1 LPESTSPETD
11 PVMAAI
17 VAAVEQGR
25 AGDRPGARQAL
36 ETLWDETTDVL
47 HRCTIAHFAADL
59 QDSVADELR
68 WDERAL
74 AEAGSV
80 TEQRIQ
86 QFDSSW
92 QVRQLLPSLHLNPAD
107 AHRRSADF
115 TKAAHHLAAALTEI
129 GTLPDNDYGTL
140 IRTGAEKI
148 DRALTEKSTEP
159 LT

>member
-1 LPESTSPETD
+1 MSESD

-36 ETLWDETTDVL
+36 EALWTETGDVL

-68 WDERAL
+68 WDELAL
-74 AEAGSV
+74 AEAGSM
-80 TEQRIQ
+80 TEERIQ
-86 QFDSSW
+86 QYDAAW
-92 QVRQLLPSLHLNPAD
+92 QVRQLLPSLHLNLAD
-107 AHRRSADF
+107 AHRRSGHPDQAEQ
-115 TKAAHHLAAALTEI
+115 HLDAALAEI
-129 GTLPDNDYGTL
+129 DSLPDNDYGTL

-148 DRALTEKSTEP
+148 KRALADKSTAP

>member
-1 LPESTSPETD
+1 MPEND

-36 ETLWDETTDVL
+36 EALWDETGDIL

-59 QDSVADELR
+59 QDSVADELI

-74 AEAGSV
+74 AEASSV
-80 TEQRIQ
+80 TEERIQ

-92 QVRQLLPSLHLNPAD
+92 QVRQLLPSLHLNLAD
-107 AHRRSADF
+107 AHRRSGDF
-115 TKAAHHLAAALTEI
+115 TKAAHHLAEARTHLD
-129 GTLPDNDYGTL
+129 TLPDNDYGTL

-148 DRALTEKSTEP
+148 ERALTEKSTAP